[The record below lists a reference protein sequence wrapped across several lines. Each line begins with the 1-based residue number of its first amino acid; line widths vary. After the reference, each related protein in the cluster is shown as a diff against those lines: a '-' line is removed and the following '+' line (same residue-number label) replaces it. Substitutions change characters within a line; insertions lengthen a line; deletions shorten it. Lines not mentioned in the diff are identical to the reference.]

1 MEQIQG
7 IVEILPR
14 GEGQV
19 RPIMLG
25 LPSRRSDPLISRDM
39 IRQYSLRE
47 GAFVRAEVSEEGENG
62 KRTRQKRVSRIIDIC
77 GLAPEDWRDLTP
89 FEEKTVIDPQP
100 QIVLEPKQD
109 NLEIPYGNISV
120 RAIDLIC
127 PLGFGQRAVIVAP
140 PRSGKTILL
149 QQIAIA
155 IKNNFPDIELI
166 VLLIDERP
174 EEVTEMRTIIPGK
187 VFASCNDR
195 SVDAHVR
202 LGRIIIN
209 YGKSLAQSGKDVVIL
224 LDSLTRLARAY
235 NIFQR
240 GSGKIMSGGIDAQAL
255 QEPKRLFGSARNF
268 EQGGSLTIIS
278 TALIDTGSRMDELI
292 FREFKG
298 TGNMEL
304 VLSRKLA
311 NQRIF
316 PAIDI
321 EQSGTRKEHLL
332 VGNYIA
338 QYNALKKH
346 LLKMDQMQAMKSLI
360 NVLNKFPSNNQLL
373 KSLV

>member
-1 MEQIQG
+1 MNTKEIQG

-14 GEGQV
+14 GEGQI

-25 LPSRRSDPLISRDM
+25 LPARRNDPLISRDK
-39 IRQYSLRE
+39 IREFGIRE
-47 GAFVRAEVSEEGENG
+47 GAFVTAEAEN
-62 KRTRQKRVSRIIDIC
+62 KNSNRQIRVSNITDIC
-77 GLAPEDWRDLTP
+77 GFSPEEWKTLPP
-89 FEEKTVIDPQP
+89 FEEKIVIDPQP
-100 QIVLEPKQD
+100 QITLEPKQD

-155 IKNNFPDIELI
+155 IKNNFPDMELI

-195 SVDAHVR
+195 SVEAHVR
-202 LGRIIIN
+202 LGRVIIN
-209 YGKSLAQSGKDVVIL
+209 HAKALAQAGKDVVVL

-235 NIFQR
+235 NISQR
-240 GSGKIMSGGIDAQAL
+240 GSGKIMSGGIDARAL
-255 QEPKRLFGSARNF
+255 EEPKKLFGAARKF
-268 EQGGSLTIIS
+268 EQGGSLTIIA
-278 TALIDTGSRMDELI
+278 TALIETGSRMDELI

-316 PAIDI
+316 PAIDV

-332 VGNYIA
+332 VGQHIA

-346 LLKMDQMQAMKSLI
+346 LLKMEQLQAMKSLI
-360 NVLNKFPSNNQLL
+360 SVLNKFPSNSQLL
-373 KSLV
+373 KHLM